1 MLGTIIGDIV
11 GTRFEFNNTSD
22 FHFELFTPECD
33 YTDDSICTVAVADAA
48 LNSKP
53 YKETMLEWCR
63 RYPHPMGSYGGSFAQ
78 WIRTTNPEPYN
89 SFGNGSAMRVGAI
102 GWLFDTEEEVLEQA
116 KQSAEITHN
125 HPEGI
130 KGAQAVALAVYL
142 ARKGETKGTVLKRMR
157 DYYSTFTKPRLG
169 ANPFNETCQGTLP
182 ICLSIIDKANDFEEA
197 LRYAIAVGGD
207 SDTIGAIVGAM
218 SEAIW
223 GIPETI
229 KVAAL
234 QYLPTDIMDI
244 YSQFMEHMA
253 KNNGTI

>member
-1 MLGTIIGDIV
+1 MLGAIIGDIV
-11 GTRFEFNNTSD
+11 GSRFEFNNTSD
-22 FHFELFTPECD
+22 FDFELFTSECD
-33 YTDDSICTVAVADAA
+33 YTDDSICTVAVADAI
-48 LNSKP
+48 LNNRS
-53 YKETMLEWCR
+53 YQEAMLAWCR
-63 RYPHPMGSYGGSFAQ
+63 KYPYPMGSYGMSFKR
-78 WIRTTNPEPYN
+78 WIHSAHPKPYN

-102 GWLFDTEEEVLEQA
+102 GWLFDTEEEVLSQA
-116 KQSAEITHN
+116 KLSAEITHN

-130 KGAQAVALAVYL
+130 KGAQAVALAVFL
-142 ARKGETKGTVLKRMR
+142 ARKGETKEAVLERMR
-157 DYYSTFTKPRLG
+157 DYYPTFTAPRLG

-182 ICLSIIDKANDFEEA
+182 ICLGIIDKANDFEEA

-244 YSQFMEHMA
+244 YSQFMEHRA